1 MITVFPHIIAA
12 ATILF
17 GTFKPWKF
25 QIVSSLIFLLCNKN
39 LNSFLTRWVQKR
51 IVAAPTIWG
60 NMYLTSTFDSQVL
73 TLSIWN
79 SNKVAEWAPP
89 VPTMDVDVS
98 MIDIWDGTTRA
109 GGQKFFYTQRWNV
122 VLLLFY
128 IPGRQNFWDG
138 TESTVYLQQL

>member
-1 MITVFPHIIAA
+1 MSSALSFSMIDIWDGTTRSGVKSSFYSQ
-12 ATILF
+12 IL
-17 GTFKPWKF
+17 TP
-25 QIVSSLIFLLCNKN
+25 
-39 LNSFLTRWVQKR
+39 
-51 IVAAPTIWG
+51 
-60 NMYLTSTFDSQVL
+60 
-73 TLSIWN
+73 SIWN
-79 SNKVAEWAPP
+79 SNEVVEWAPP

-128 IPGRQNFWDG
+128 IPGRQNFWDR